1 MRTMKFFKKATTVLA
16 VGLAA
21 LGCQAEYL
29 PFIEEG
35 KSWIMAEESGYG
47 NEHEICSYRKIE
59 VTGSMEISG
68 KDFFILEIREG
79 KYDDKGNWITYLGPF
94 SASLIL
100 LNEENGV
107 ISIAIPEDK
116 GYWFRELFS
125 LDMKPEEWHPEDP
138 TRPFKTTVEINGEQR
153 AAIYA
158 GNALG
163 HIGWIVEGIGASVN
177 FWDDCVPTLAYAKFL
192 RTYMVE
198 CRKDDKVLFTQ
209 EDFQKLPIPGNNG
222 IEMPSADK
230 PLSEIYDLQGNSVSE
245 MQQGEIYVKDGKKVM
260 ARE

>member
-1 MRTMKFFKKATTVLA
+1 MLA

-222 IEMPSADK
+222 NEMPSADK